1 MRKSQGHKVMGSHI
15 PRAMEPGGGHRGKGL
30 RVVKGHEGFTG
41 SGSHKVMC
49 PVVLGRG
56 VTLMDRNSVSRGR
69 KTVSSLSHT
78 CFPLPS
84 MRPRSFQR

>member
-1 MRKSQGHKVMGSHI
+1 MKVKGSHI
-15 PRAMEPGGGHRGKGL
+15 HRAMEPDAGHRGKGL
-30 RVVKGHEGFTG
+30 RVMRIIRGSQGHRVTG
-41 SGSHKVMC
+41 SWC
-49 PVVLGRG
+49 PMVLGRDI
-56 VTLMDRNSVSRGR
+56 TLMDRNSVSRGR

>member
-1 MRKSQGHKVMGSHI
+1 MRKSQGHDVMGSHI
-15 PRAMEPGGGHRGKGL
+15 PRPWSQ
-30 RVVKGHEGFTG
+30 EGVTG
-41 SGSHKVMC
+41 SGSHKIMC

-56 VTLMDRNSVSRGR
+56 ITLMDRNSVSRGR

-84 MRPRSFQR
+84 IRPRSFQR